1 MLAAGVLPLLDE
13 LVSKSNS
20 HGSATALYLNLSCL
34 DEAKPI
40 IGSSDAVPFLIN
52 VLGTETHP
60 LAKLDAIH
68 TLYNL
73 STLPSNIPKLLSS
86 GIIDRLAF
94 LVTDSSDHAWTEK
107 CITVLMN
114 LTSSK
119 LARGEMI
126 LNPSLIS
133 GLATVLDIGEP
144 VEQEQATACLL
155 ILCNGNEKCSQMV
168 LQEGVIPSL
177 VSISVSGTMRGKQKA
192 QKLLMLFREQ
202 RQRDPSPVRT
212 PQLIESGDV
221 DVHDPEL
228 RPKPKHL
235 SKSVSRRKMG
245 RAWSFWWKNKSFSQC

>member
-34 DEAKPI
+34 NEAKPI
-40 IGSSDAVPFLIN
+40 IGSSDAVPFLIT

-94 LVTDSSDHAWTEK
+94 LVTDSSDHAWTET
-107 CITVLMN
+107 CITVLIN

-144 VEQEQATACLL
+144 VEQEQAAACLL

-221 DVHDPEL
+221 DVRDLEL
-228 RPKPKHL
+228 RPNPKHL

>member
-1 MLAAGVLPLLDE
+1 
-13 LVSKSNS
+13 
-20 HGSATALYLNLSCL
+20 
-34 DEAKPI
+34 
-40 IGSSDAVPFLIN
+40 
-52 VLGTETHP
+52 
-60 LAKLDAIH
+60 
-68 TLYNL
+68 
-73 STLPSNIPKLLSS
+73 
-86 GIIDRLAF
+86 
-94 LVTDSSDHAWTEK
+94 
-107 CITVLMN
+107 
-114 LTSSK
+114 
-119 LARGEMI
+119 MI